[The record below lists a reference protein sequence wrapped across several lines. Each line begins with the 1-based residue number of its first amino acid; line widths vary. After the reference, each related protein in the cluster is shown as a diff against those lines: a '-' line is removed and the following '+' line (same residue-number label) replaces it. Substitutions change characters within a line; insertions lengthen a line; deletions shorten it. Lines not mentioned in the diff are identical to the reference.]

1 MGHGNRPKKL
11 TRQQK
16 IFLTEQGMDATK
28 YRVLFD
34 TDKIMIL
41 VDKKTGEHIDVM
53 KEEAST
59 KNYA

>member
-41 VDKKTGEHIDVM
+41 VNKKTGEHIDVM
-53 KEEAST
+53 KE
-59 KNYA
+59 KV

>member
-1 MGHGNRPKKL
+1 MGRCKSRRL
-11 TRQQK
+11 TRKQK

-41 VDKKTGEHIDVM
+41 VDKKTGEHVDVM
-53 KEEAST
+53 KEEV
-59 KNYA
+59 

>member
-16 IFLTEQGMDATK
+16 IFLTEQVMDATK

-53 KEEAST
+53 KEDA
-59 KNYA
+59 